1 MGCEMKI
8 VVESTTVGLQK
19 EKLSNDFKDCT
30 IEELNDNVIRITE
43 EKMRMKIENEKNIAD
58 LALSKKVAED
68 EFLSQLEVAKETMQK
83 VHEEMALQ
91 EQQHLF
97 YTETSEEILKS
108 MELKLNAREN
118 ELDDIQVQQ
127 KEKLDEREKEN
138 IRLREER
145 ERNEVEME
153 EKMQVI
159 IRREKES
166 NERIRKKDLK
176 IEEQLEAVNSL
187 KSKIISLN
195 NEIKDSTIE
204 ELNEKVCRI
213 TEEKMR
219 MEIENDKSIA
229 DLELS
234 KKLVE
239 DEFLSQQEVTKETMQ
254 KLEGEMALQKQ
265 QHLSYTETSKEILK
279 SMEMKLN
286 VREKELNNIQSKCL
300 QNEEELEERKEE
312 IIMLRRESEC
322 NEMKMKEEM
331 KVISIREKECNE
343 LIREKD
349 MKIKEHADS
358 INSLKSNISS
368 LQNEM
373 CEMMIVMEST
383 VEKLNDIQCM
393 FLQNVEKLTENEKE
407 TVMLRKERECKKVE
421 MNKKLK
427 LIHPKV
433 KENNDMLTQKDM
445 TIRERLLMLRKEREC
460 EEQQHLSY
468 TETSEEILKSME
480 LKLNAR
486 ENELD

>member
-1 MGCEMKI
+1 MG
-8 VVESTTVGLQK
+8 
-19 EKLSNDFKDCT
+19 
-30 IEELNDNVIRITE
+30 
-43 EKMRMKIENEKNIAD
+43 
-58 LALSKKVAED
+58 D

-91 EQQHLF
+91 EQQHLS

-145 ERNEVEME
+145 ESNEVEME

-166 NERIRKKDLK
+166 NGRIRKKDLK

-187 KSKIISLN
+187 KSQIISLKNEISDMRIVMESTTAGLLKERLN
-195 NEIKDSTIE
+195 NDIKDSTIE
-204 ELNEKVCRI
+204 ELNEKVCWI

-219 MEIENDKSIA
+219 MEIENDKSIV

-322 NEMKMKEEM
+322 NEMEMKEEM

-343 LIREKD
+343 LIREMD

-358 INSLKSNISS
+358 INSLKSKISS
-368 LQNEM
+368 LQNEI
-373 CEMMIVMEST
+373 CEMKIVVEST
-383 VEKLNDIQCM
+383 TVGLQKEKLSNDFKDCTIEE
-393 FLQNVEKLTENEKE
+393 LNDNVIRITEEKMRMKIENEKNIAD
-407 TVMLRKERECKKVE
+407 LALSKKVAEDEFLSQLEVAKETMQKVHEE
-421 MNKKLK
+421 MAL
-427 LIHPKV
+427 
-433 KENNDMLTQKDM
+433 Q
-445 TIRERLLMLRKEREC
+445 
-460 EEQQHLSY
+460 EQQHLSY

-486 ENELD
+486 ENELDDIQVQQKEKLDEREKEIIRLREERESN